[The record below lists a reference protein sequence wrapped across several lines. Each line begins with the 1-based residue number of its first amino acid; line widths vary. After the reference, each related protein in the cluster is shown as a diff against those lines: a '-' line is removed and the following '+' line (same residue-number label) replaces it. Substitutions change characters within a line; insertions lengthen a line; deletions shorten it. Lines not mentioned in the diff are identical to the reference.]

1 MKTLNFSILLLLLL
15 LSVFTVQAARLEKKV
30 YRSFPINKV
39 QTLNLDNKYGNI
51 NISENRKDSVI
62 IDVVIW
68 VDGTNDKARRLLD
81 KISVNINQSGN
92 TVSAE
97 TVFDSNFSSN
107 QEFSIDYNISVPADR
122 ELNVS
127 QKYGNVRMDDLTG
140 KGIFE
145 IKYGELRAKNLLS
158 SSLAMDISYSKVFVT
173 STKDLA
179 LSLKYSKLFLDKG
192 NNFKLD
198 TKYSTVEIGDG
209 QNVVLDSK
217 YDNIEFNSLVSLT
230 VNSMYTGIDI
240 EKLTKKLEV
249 INGYGNISVGSIP
262 AGFESIIISNKY
274 AGIKLGIAADAT
286 YKLDGMVRYCN
297 LTHPD
302 GKFTNRMRENN
313 SYEVHGVI
321 GSSETPKSTVKVESN
336 YGNVNL
342 QQ

>member
-1 MKTLNFSILLLLLL
+1 MKTLNFSILSLILL
-15 LSVFTVQAARLEKKV
+15 LSAITIHAESLEKKV
-30 YRSFPINKV
+30 YRSFPVNKV

-51 NISENRKDSVI
+51 NISESRKDSVI

-107 QEFSIDYNISVPADR
+107 QEFSIDYNISVPADK

-127 QKYGNVRMDDLTG
+127 QKYGNVNMEDLTG
-140 KGIFE
+140 KGSFE
-145 IKYGELRAKNLLS
+145 IKYGELRAKHLIS
-158 SSLAMDISYSKVFVT
+158 SDLKMDIAYSKVT
-173 STKDLA
+173 ATTTIDLE
-179 LSLKYSKLFLDKG
+179 LVLRYSKFYLNKG
-192 NNFKLD
+192 KNFNLD
-198 TKYSTVEIGDG
+198 TRYSTVEIGDG

-217 YDNIEFNSLVSLT
+217 YDNLKFKSLVGLN
-230 VNSMYTGIDI
+230 VNSMYTGINI
-240 EKLTKKLEV
+240 EKLTKKLEIV
-249 INGYGNISVGSIP
+249 NGYGNISVGSIP
-262 AGFESIIISNKY
+262 AGFESISISNKY

-321 GSSETPKSTVKVESN
+321 GSSDAPKSTVKVESN